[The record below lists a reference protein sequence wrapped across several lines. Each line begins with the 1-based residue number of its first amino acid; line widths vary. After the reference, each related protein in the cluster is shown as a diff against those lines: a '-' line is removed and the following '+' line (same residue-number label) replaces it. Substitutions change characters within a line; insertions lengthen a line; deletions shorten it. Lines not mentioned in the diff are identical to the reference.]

1 MVNMANATAN
11 KKTCAFER
19 NNKHHQPEHGGFYI
33 FCQVAQGIVPSVG
46 QQGPGL
52 VPSFCFG
59 AETFM
64 RSVPT
69 RFNAVITVYTYE
81 IIRPF
86 SSFCGT
92 SRREISSLTQ

>member
-1 MVNMANATAN
+1 MVNATAT
-11 KKTCAFER
+11 KKKRVPLRGTTSIINLNMVDFTL
-19 NNKHHQPEHGGFYI
+19 
-33 FCQVAQGIVPSVG
+33 FCQVAQGNVPSVG

-64 RSVPT
+64 RPVPT
-69 RFNAVITVYTYE
+69 RFNAVLTVYNSYE

-92 SRREISSLTQ
+92 SRREINSLTQ